1 MHFWNNIINTALI
14 GTDKRQLAADD
25 LTEELAEP
33 FELINAEENID
44 KEEKFLQAASV
55 AYNFRQ
61 SGAGAI
67 SNADVAMAL
76 APIEE
81 SSYAKS
87 VAINVL
93 KDILEESSNGL
104 LSLWLYEC
112 SKKNCVV
119 TPELVPSLLDV
130 AINQKTLRQLIVQ
143 CCGKRGAWLSGFNPA
158 WNFSASTSDE
168 ELWQTGTPEQRKLVL
183 QQIRATDAAKGR
195 EWLQQTWAEENANSK
210 TELLK
215 QLTVNISTDDIEWLE
230 TLLTEKSQKVKDQAL
245 ELLKQIPESSIVKQ
259 YQEVLAQTITI
270 KKEKSFLGMISKTSL
285 HTEPPRIIPEDI
297 FKTGI
302 EKLSNS
308 KDFTDDE
315 YLIFQLIKS
324 VPPSFWESHLSL
336 NPETIIQTFQKEK
349 DYKKYIPAFVL
360 AITRFK
366 DTRWA
371 IAFMQHSD
379 VFYIDIIPFLPIQQQ
394 DHYSIKFFDQH
405 EKNII
410 QYATMRESEWSLDLT
425 KAFFTYFA
433 KNPYNYSRTF
443 YNQYIHLIPT
453 AITSELEKYQPS
465 EEYYKTMWSNTSDYI
480 TRLVNLKLQTIK
492 AFNS

>member
-1 MHFWNNIINTALI
+1 MQFWDNIINTALI
-14 GTDKRQLAADD
+14 GTDKRQFTAND
-25 LTEELAEP
+25 LTEQLAEP
-33 FELINAEENID
+33 FKLINAEANID
-44 KEEKFLQAASV
+44 KEEKFLQTASV
-55 AYNFRQ
+55 AFNFRQ

-67 SNADVAMAL
+67 SNADVAMAP

-81 SSYAKS
+81 SPYANAG
-87 VAINVL
+87 AINVL
-93 KDILEESSNGL
+93 KDILEENSNGL
-104 LSLWLYEC
+104 LSLWLQEC
-112 SKKNCVV
+112 SKQNCIV

-130 AINQKTLRQLIVQ
+130 AINQKNLRQLIVQ
-143 CCGKRGAWLSGFNPA
+143 CCGKRGTWLSAFNPD

-168 ELWQTGTPEQRKLVL
+168 ELWQTGMPEQRKLVL
-183 QQIRATDAAKGR
+183 QKIRSIDAAKGR

-215 QLTVNISTDDIEWLE
+215 QLTVNISADDIEWLE
-230 TLLTEKSQKVKDQAL
+230 TLRTEKSQKVKDQVL
-245 ELLKQIPESSIVKQ
+245 ELLKQIPESSTVKQ
-259 YQEVLAQTITI
+259 YQEILAQTITI
-270 KKEKSFLGMISKTSL
+270 KKEKSFLGIISKTSL
-285 HTEPPRIIPEDI
+285 HIERLQTIPEDI

-308 KDFTDDE
+308 KEFTDDE
-315 YLIFQLIKS
+315 YIIFQLIKS
-324 VPPSFWESHLSL
+324 VPPSFWETQLSA

-349 DYKKYIPAFVL
+349 DYRKYIPAFVL
-360 AITRFK
+360 AVTRFK

-379 VFYIDIIPFLPIQQQ
+379 VFYIDVIPFLPVQQQ
-394 DHYSIKFFDQH
+394 EHYSIKFFDQH
-405 EKNII
+405 EQSVI